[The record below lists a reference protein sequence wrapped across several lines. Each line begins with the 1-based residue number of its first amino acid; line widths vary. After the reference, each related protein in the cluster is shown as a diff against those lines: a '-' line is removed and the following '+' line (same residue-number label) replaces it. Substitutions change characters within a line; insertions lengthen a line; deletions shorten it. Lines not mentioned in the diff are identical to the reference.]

1 MELPTSLASLGGYQH
16 VYLQVRSEQQSLE
29 ELACQVAGHAHAPL
43 SCGGQWHCMAF
54 TGNFDGSSLL
64 PCPMGC
70 LPRGSVSGPQIRGS
84 SPLGCQK
91 ACLLIRSSSAT
102 GSLLGGGGCWQII
115 FKTEL
120 QERERQRMSC
130 DCSPPP
136 RPRRCSHE

>member
-102 GSLLGGGGCWQII
+102 GSLLGGGGVLADYIQNRVAGTGE
-115 FKTEL
+115 TENEL
-120 QERERQRMSC
+120 
-130 DCSPPP
+130 
-136 RPRRCSHE
+136 